1 MITTTIG
8 RFSSTAVASS
18 WQVIWKQPSPSMQT
32 TVASG
37 RAALAPTAAGS
48 P

>member
-8 RFSSTAVASS
+8 SRSSAAVASS

-37 RAALAPTAAGS
+37 RAAFAPTAAGR

>member
-1 MITTTIG
+1 MIG
-8 RFSSTAVASS
+8 RSSVTAVVSS
-18 WQVIWKQPSPSMQT
+18 WAVIWKQPSPSTQT

-37 RAALAPTAAGS
+37 RAAFAPTAAGM